1 MAKAIAQNECGA
13 GERDEPTLRVLIVR
27 VVAQLG
33 SAVDASE
40 LLLRLRDRDAWP
52 QAGEDGE
59 VPVGVGSL
67 SDLLES
73 AAARL

>member
-1 MAKAIAQNECGA
+1 M
-13 GERDEPTLRVLIVR
+13 
-27 VVAQLG
+27 G
-33 SAVDASE
+33 SAVDAGE